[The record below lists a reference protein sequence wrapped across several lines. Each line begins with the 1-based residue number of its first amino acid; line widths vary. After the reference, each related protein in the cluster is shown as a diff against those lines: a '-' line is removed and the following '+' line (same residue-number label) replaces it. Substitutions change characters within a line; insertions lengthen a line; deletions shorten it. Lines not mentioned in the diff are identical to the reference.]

1 MALARLYESL
11 VRPLL
16 FRLSADRAH
25 DLARWS
31 LRLPTPMWT
40 ALGASARRQDPR
52 LATRLGDLRLANP
65 FGLAPGFD
73 KNAEMLPALS
83 QLGFGY
89 LVVGSITREPR
100 SGNPFPRLVRYPER
114 WSIAN
119 SMGLPNRGL
128 SAAVRALSRPRPAS
142 WPPIIAS
149 VAGFTSDELVDAAA
163 AVEPH
168 VAAVEIGLVCPNTTE
183 TERLEELRIFSALAE
198 GLARRVRHKPLFIKM
213 PPHHSEVDRER
224 IFRMLDVCLRVGIQ
238 GVSLS
243 GTRPVVEPGLGMGR
257 GSLAG
262 RDVYE
267 DSLRIVQDVV
277 GYSRGQLVVRAAG
290 GVFTGGQALRMLEA
304 GAASV
309 EMYSAFIYRGWGVA
323 GDLKRELPPAL
334 AGRDLG
340 SVGKAPVVASDGAA
354 ARESLSGV

>member
-1 MALARLYESL
+1 MARLYESL
-11 VRPLL
+11 LRPLL

-25 DLARWS
+25 DLARLS
-31 LRLPTPMWT
+31 LRVAPPLWW
-40 ALGASARRQDPR
+40 ALGAQARREDPR
-52 LATRLGDLRLANP
+52 LATQLGDLWLANP
-65 FGLAPGFD
+65 IGLAPGFD
-73 KNAEMLPALS
+73 KNAEMLPSLA

-100 SGNPFPRLVRYPER
+100 FGNPFPRLVRYPDR

-128 SAAVRALSRPRPAS
+128 TEALRALRRPRPAN
-142 WPPIIAS
+142 WPPIIGS
-149 VAGFTSDELVDAAA
+149 VAGFTSEELIDAAA
-163 AVEPH
+163 AIEPH

-198 GLARRVRHKPLFIKM
+198 GLGQRVRKPLFIKL
-213 PPHHSEVDRER
+213 PPHHSDVDRER
-224 IFRMLDVCLRVGIQ
+224 VFRMLDVCMRVGIQ

-262 RDVYE
+262 RDVFE
-267 DSLRIVQDVV
+267 DSVRIVQDVV
-277 GYSRGQLVVRAAG
+277 GYSGGRLVVRAAG

-304 GAASV
+304 GATTV
-309 EMYSAFIYRGWGVA
+309 EVYSAFIYRGWGVA
-323 GDLKRELPPAL
+323 GDLKRELLQAL
-334 AGRDLG
+334 AARRLSSVRDAR
-340 SVGKAPVVASDGAA
+340 SAA
-354 ARESLSGV
+354 AAPASVPTV

>member
-1 MALARLYESL
+1 MARLYESL

-25 DLARWS
+25 DLARF
-31 LRLPTPMWT
+31 
-40 ALGASARRQDPR
+40 ALGGPPQPWAVVGATARRDNPR
-52 LATRLGDLRLANP
+52 LNTRLGDVPLASP

-73 KNAEMLPALS
+73 KNAEMLPSLA

-128 SAAVRALSRPRPAS
+128 AEAVAALRRPRPVN

-149 VAGFTSDELVDAAA
+149 VAGFTSDELVEAAA
-163 AVEPH
+163 AVEPN

-198 GLARRVRHKPLFIKM
+198 GLVQRIRKPLYIKL

-224 IFRMLDVCLRVGIQ
+224 IFRMLNVCMRVGIH

-243 GTRPVVEPGLGMGR
+243 GTRPIVEPGLGMGR

-262 RDVYE
+262 RDVYA

-277 GYSRGQLVVRAAG
+277 RYTRRQLVVRAAG
-290 GVFTGGQALRMLEA
+290 GVFTGEHALQMLAA

-309 EMYSAFIYRGWGVA
+309 EVYSAFIYRGWGVA
-323 GDLKRELPPAL
+323 GDLKRELLQAL
-334 AGRDLG
+334 DRRRLA
-340 SVGKAPVVASDGAA
+340 SVRELAFEAVTAA
-354 ARESLSGV
+354 KLSAV

>member
-1 MALARLYESL
+1 LTRLYESL

-25 DLARWS
+25 DLARGVLCS
-31 LRLPTPMWT
+31 ASPVWT
-40 ALGASARRQDPR
+40 VLGAPARREDPR
-52 LATRLGDLRLANP
+52 LATRLGDLWLANP
-65 FGLAPGFD
+65 FGLAPGLD

-100 SGNPFPRLVRYPER
+100 FGNPFPRLVRYPER
-114 WSIAN
+114 WSMAN

-128 SAAVRALSRPRPAS
+128 ADAQRALRRPRPAS
-142 WPPIIAS
+142 WPPIVAS
-149 VAGFTSDELVDAAA
+149 VAGFTSEELVEAAA

-183 TERLEELRIFSALAE
+183 TERMEELRIFSTLSE
-198 GLARRVRHKPLFIKM
+198 GLARRIRGKPLFIKL
-213 PPHHSEVDRER
+213 PPHHSDEDRER
-224 IFRMLDVCLRVGIQ
+224 IFRMLDVCLRVGIH

-262 RDVYE
+262 RDVYA
-267 DSLRIVQDVV
+267 DSVRIVQDVV
-277 GYSRGQLVVRAAG
+277 GYSRGRLVVRAAG
-290 GVFTGGQALRMLEA
+290 GVFTGDQALRMLEA
-304 GAASV
+304 GADSV
-309 EMYSAFIYRGWGVA
+309 EVYSAFIYRGWGVA
-323 GDLKRELPPAL
+323 GDLKRELLRALRGQSL
-334 AGRDLG
+334 AGLRA
-340 SVGKAPVVASDGAA
+340 VQAA
-354 ARESLSGV
+354 AAPDTARAAAG

>member
-1 MALARLYESL
+1 LARLYEL
-11 VRPLL
+11 LLRPLL
-16 FRLSADRAH
+16 FRLSADQAH

-31 LRLPTPMWT
+31 LRT
-40 ALGASARRQDPR
+40 AAPVWSVLGASARRDDPR

-73 KNAEMLPALS
+73 KNAEMLPSLS

-89 LVVGSITREPR
+89 LVVGSITRKAR
-100 SGNPFPRLVRYPER
+100 FGNPFPRLVRYPER

-128 SAAVRALSRPRPAS
+128 SNALRALRRPRLAS
-142 WPPIIAS
+142 WPPIIGS
-149 VAGFTSDELVDAAA
+149 VAGFTSEELVDAAA
-163 AVEPH
+163 AIEPH

-198 GLARRVRHKPLFIKM
+198 GLVQHVRKPLFIKL

-224 IFRMLDVCLRVGIQ
+224 TFRMLDVCIRVGVG

-243 GTRPVVEPGLGMGR
+243 GTRPVTEPGLGMGR

-262 RDVYE
+262 RDVFE
-267 DSLRIVQDVV
+267 GSLRIVQDVV
-277 GYSRGQLVVRAAG
+277 GYARGRLIVRAAG
-290 GVFTGGQALRMLEA
+290 GVFTGEHALRMFEA

-309 EMYSAFIYRGWGVA
+309 EVYSAFIFRGWGVA
-323 GDLKRELPPAL
+323 GDLKRELLQAL
-334 AGRDLG
+334 AVRQIA
-340 SVGKAPVVASDGAA
+340 SV
-354 ARESLSGV
+354 REVPRGVEGVGVSAV

>member
-1 MALARLYESL
+1 MARLYESL
-11 VRPLL
+11 VRPML
-16 FRLSADRAH
+16 FRMSADRAH
-25 DLARWS
+25 DMARWS
-31 LRLPTPMWT
+31 LRCAPPVWSV
-40 ALGASARRQDPR
+40 LGASARKTDPR
-52 LATRLGDLRLANP
+52 LSTRLGDVLLANP

-73 KNAEMLPALS
+73 KNAEMLPSLS

-100 SGNPFPRLVRYPER
+100 FGNPFPRLVHYPER

-128 SAAVRALSRPRPAS
+128 SEAVRALRRPRAAS

-149 VAGFTSDELVDAAA
+149 VAGFTSEELVDAAA
-163 AVEPH
+163 AVEPY

-183 TERLEELRIFSALAE
+183 TERLEELRIFAALCE
-198 GLARRVRHKPLFIKM
+198 GLAQRVRSKPLFIKL
-213 PPHHSEVDRER
+213 PPHHSDVDRER

-243 GTRPVVEPGLGMGR
+243 GTRPVVEPALGMGR

-267 DSLRIVQDVV
+267 GSLRIVRDVV
-277 GYSRGQLVVRAAG
+277 GYARGQLVVRAAG

-309 EMYSAFIYRGWGVA
+309 EVYSAFIYRGWGVA
-323 GDLKRELPPAL
+323 GDLKRELLRAL
-334 AGRDLG
+334 AARGVA
-340 SVGKAPVVASDGAA
+340 SVGDVPVVATPPP
-354 ARESLSGV
+354 SLSTV

>member
-1 MALARLYESL
+1 VARAYESL

-16 FRLSADRAH
+16 FRLSADQAH

-31 LRLPTPMWT
+31 LRAAPPVWSV
-40 ALGASARRQDPR
+40 LGASARREDPR
-52 LATRLGDLRLANP
+52 LATRLGELPLANP
-65 FGLAPGFD
+65 IGLAPGFD
-73 KNAEMLPALS
+73 KNAEMLPSLA

-89 LVVGSITREPR
+89 LVVGSITPEPR

-114 WSIAN
+114 WSVAN

-128 SAAVRALSRPRPAS
+128 AEAVRALRRPRPAN
-142 WPPIIAS
+142 WPPIIGS
-149 VAGFTSDELVDAAA
+149 VAGFSSQELVDAAA
-163 AVEPH
+163 AIEPC

-198 GLARRVRHKPLFIKM
+198 GLVQRVRKPLFIKM
-213 PPHHSEVDRER
+213 PPHHSDVDRER
-224 IFRMLDVCLRVGIQ
+224 IFRMLDVCTRVGVH

-262 RDVYE
+262 RDVFE
-267 DSLRIVQDVV
+267 DSLRIVRDVV
-277 GYSRGQLVVRAAG
+277 GYARGQLVVRAAG
-290 GVFTGGQALRMLEA
+290 GIFTGEHALRMLEA

-309 EMYSAFIYRGWGVA
+309 EVYSAFIYRGWGVA
-323 GDLKRELPPAL
+323 GDLKHELARAL
-334 AGRDLG
+334 SLRDIAT
-340 SVGKAPVVASDGAA
+340 VRDVPVDGAA
-354 ARESLSGV
+354 AARVAAV